1 MCLLHFF
8 LLSYSSTNTFP
19 LVNPNVELIN
29 RDLTSLC
36 RRIISRERQCVPV
49 TVINTSLLNNY
60 LKLTGGLNRKHAFK
74 IKQGFWMHT
83 ETILGLGGIWN
94 QKAHKWHPACA
105 WLRRPHLRVVCN
117 NLKLEWENERFI
129 IISGDFMWSWG
140 LIQRQKPQTKS
151 ARRDKS
157 PSMVFIREFK
167 SISQNNT
174 HINITFTSN

>member
-1 MCLLHFF
+1 MSFCCWTSRGGKSPRLIFFFFSFSFLVVGLLPCMSAKCTSVDCSVSSTFF

-83 ETILGLGGIWN
+83 ETILGLGGY
-94 QKAHKWHPACA
+94 
-105 WLRRPHLRVVCN
+105 
-117 NLKLEWENERFI
+117 LE
-129 IISGDFMWSWG
+129 SKGSQMTPS
-140 LIQRQKPQTKS
+140 LCLAQRTPPEGCLQ
-151 ARRDKS
+151 
-157 PSMVFIREFK
+157 
-167 SISQNNT
+167 
-174 HINITFTSN
+174 